1 MKTLPRKSES
11 PVTDNNLINRLIY
24 ILPLGVL
31 LLASCMR
38 FLLSIDYA
46 GISGQKVAERH
57 LSNEEYANRLEADG
71 WPVHELNTAADH
83 SYLDDE
89 EKNLVLAHNLVRY
102 DPGKFARQY
111 VTEYITY
118 FEGKEFHYPGRDLI
132 MLTEEGVEPAE
143 ELYWELLNTEPVGI
157 LFPSQGLHEA
167 AVSHADYLVRNK
179 TRGHGGQGGLVAR
192 IEREGDWDRQIGENI
207 AYGSFSPHD
216 ALMYMLINDNVAD
229 RTHRQNI
236 LNPGFRFIG
245 VAMDYHPLF
254 PDGEIYVINYAFY
267 FRETQSGVRRPHQ
280 DRRRIRPIHVWD

>member
-1 MKTLPRKSES
+1 MKTLPRKPDSS
-11 PVTDNNLINRLIY
+11 NTDVNLFNRLIY

-38 FLLSIDYA
+38 FLLSIDYS
-46 GISGQKVAERH
+46 GISAQKVAERN
-57 LSNEEYANRLEADG
+57 LSNEKYAARLEADG
-71 WPVHELNTAADH
+71 WPAGQLNTAADH
-83 SYLDDE
+83 HYLDDE

-132 MLTEEGVEPAE
+132 MLTEEGDEPAI

-157 LFPSQGLHEA
+157 LFPSLGLHEA
-167 AVSHADYLVRNK
+167 AISHADYLVRNK

-192 IEREGDWDRQIGENI
+192 IERAGNWQQQIGENI
-207 AYGSFSPHD
+207 AYGNFSPHD
-216 ALMYMLINDNVAD
+216 ALMYMLINDKVAD
-229 RTHRQNI
+229 RTHRKNI
-236 LNPGFRFIG
+236 LDPGFRFIG

-267 FRETQSGVRRPHQ
+267 FRENQSGIRRPHQ